1 MEKHFFIG
9 EGPEAE
15 KLIASMLARRE
26 VARKARLSLM
36 HDSRSD
42 GLLLSGGREGSIVGL
57 SFKEKKD
64 IPFLKGGNR
73 IEGGY
78 AYYPKMNTKK
88 GKELSKRLDDKDLTF
103 SASHF
108 IIDALKL
115 ERFAFSARRMYV
127 SVAGTSEDLKCILV
141 SIPGTKEDED
151 GPSSNFPSIP
161 EWMREVKES
170 EWLAAQGR

>member
-36 HDSRSD
+36 HDYGSD

-73 IEGGY
+73 IKGGY

>member
-1 MEKHFFIG
+1 MEKHYFIG
-9 EGPEAE
+9 EGTEAE

-36 HDSRSD
+36 HDYSSD
-42 GLLLSGGREGSIVGL
+42 GLLLSGGRDGSIVGL
-57 SFKEKKD
+57 SFKEKRD

-88 GKELSKRLDDKDLTF
+88 GKELAQRLKEGNLTF

-108 IIDALKL
+108 IVDALKL
-115 ERFAFSARRMYV
+115 EHFAFSGSRMYV
-127 SVAGTSEDLKCILV
+127 SVAGTSENLKCILV
-141 SIPGTKEDED
+141 SIPGERGDT
-151 GPSSNFPSIP
+151 FPAIP
-161 EWMREVKES
+161 EWMREVKKS

>member
-1 MEKHFFIG
+1 MERHYFIG
-9 EGPEAE
+9 EGTEAE

-26 VARKARLSLM
+26 VARKARRSLM
-36 HDSRSD
+36 HDYESD
-42 GLLLSGGREGSIVGL
+42 GLLLSGGRDGSIVGL
-57 SFKEKKD
+57 SFKKKRN
-64 IPFLKGGNR
+64 IPFLKGGDR

-88 GKELSKRLDDKDLTF
+88 GKELAKRLKDGDLTF

-108 IIDALKL
+108 IVDALKL
-115 ERFAFSARRMYV
+115 ERFAFSGRRMYV

-141 SIPGTKEDED
+141 SIPGAKEDED
-151 GPSSNFPSIP
+151 GPSSTFPVIP

>member
-1 MEKHFFIG
+1 MERHYFIG

-15 KLIASMLARRE
+15 KLIAATLARSE
-26 VARKARLSLM
+26 VARKARFALM
-36 HDSRSD
+36 HDYSSD
-42 GLLLSGGREGSIVGL
+42 GLLLSGGRDGSIVGL
-57 SFKEKKD
+57 SFKEKRD
-64 IPFLKGGNR
+64 IPFLKGGDR

-88 GKELSKRLDDKDLTF
+88 GKELAQRLKEGNLTF

-108 IIDALKL
+108 IVDALKL
-115 ERFAFSARRMYV
+115 EHFAFSGSRMYV
-127 SVAGTSEDLKCILV
+127 SVAGTSENLKCILV
-141 SIPGTKEDED
+141 SIPGERGDT
-151 GPSSNFPSIP
+151 FPVIP

>member
-1 MEKHFFIG
+1 MERHYFIG

-15 KLIASMLARRE
+15 KLIAATLARSE
-26 VARKARLSLM
+26 VARKARLALM
-36 HDSRSD
+36 HDYSSD
-42 GLLLSGGREGSIVGL
+42 GLLLSGGRDGSIVGL
-57 SFKEKKD
+57 SFKEKRD

-88 GKELSKRLDDKDLTF
+88 GKELAQRLKEGNLTF

-108 IIDALKL
+108 IVDALKL
-115 ERFAFSARRMYV
+115 EHFAFSGSRMYV
-127 SVAGTSEDLKCILV
+127 SVAGTSENLKCILV
-141 SIPGTKEDED
+141 SIPGERGDT
-151 GPSSNFPSIP
+151 FPVIP

>member
-36 HDSRSD
+36 HDYGSD

-88 GKELSKRLDDKDLTF
+88 GKELAQRLKDGDLTF

-108 IIDALKL
+108 IVDALKL
-115 ERFAFSARRMYV
+115 KHFAFSGSRMYF
-127 SVAGTSEDLKCILV
+127 SVAGTSENLKCILV
-141 SIPGTKEDED
+141 SIPGERGDT
-151 GPSSNFPSIP
+151 FPVIP

>member
-1 MEKHFFIG
+1 MERQYFLG
-9 EGPEAE
+9 AGPEAE
-15 KLIASMLARRE
+15 KLIAATLARSE
-26 VARKARLSLM
+26 VARKARLALM
-36 HDSRSD
+36 HDYSSD
-42 GLLLSGGREGSIVGL
+42 GLLLSGGRDGSIVGL
-57 SFKEKKD
+57 SFKEKRD

-88 GKELSKRLDDKDLTF
+88 GKELAQRLKEGNLTF

-108 IIDALKL
+108 IVDALKL
-115 ERFAFSARRMYV
+115 EHFAFSGSRMYV
-127 SVAGTSEDLKCILV
+127 SVAGTSENLKCILV
-141 SIPGTKEDED
+141 SIPGERGDT
-151 GPSSNFPSIP
+151 FPVIP

>member
-9 EGPEAE
+9 EGTEAE

-36 HDSRSD
+36 HDYGSD

-115 ERFAFSARRMYV
+115 ERFAFSGRRMYV
-127 SVAGTSEDLKCILV
+127 SVAGTSEDLKKILV
-141 SIPGTKEDED
+141 SIPGDREE
-151 GPSSNFPSIP
+151 GRPSDDFPAVP

>member
-1 MEKHFFIG
+1 MERHYFIG

-15 KLIASMLARRE
+15 KLIAATLARSE
-26 VARKARLSLM
+26 VARKARLALM
-36 HDSRSD
+36 HDYSSD
-42 GLLLSGGREGSIVGL
+42 GLLLSGGRDGSIVGL
-57 SFKEKKD
+57 SFKEKRD

-73 IEGGY
+73 IEGNY

-88 GKELSKRLDDKDLTF
+88 GKELAQRLKEGNLTF

-108 IIDALKL
+108 IVDALKL
-115 ERFAFSARRMYV
+115 EHFVFSESRIYV
-127 SVAGTSEDLKCILV
+127 SVAGTSENLKCILV
-141 SIPGTKEDED
+141 SIPGERGDT
-151 GPSSNFPSIP
+151 FPVIP

>member
-1 MEKHFFIG
+1 MERHYFIG

-15 KLIASMLARRE
+15 KLIAATLARRE

-36 HDSRSD
+36 HDYSSD

-57 SFKEKKD
+57 SFKEKRD

-88 GKELSKRLDDKDLTF
+88 GKELAQRLKEGNLTF

-108 IIDALKL
+108 IVDALKL
-115 ERFAFSARRMYV
+115 EHFAFSGSRMYV
-127 SVAGTSEDLKCILV
+127 SVAGTSENLKCILV
-141 SIPGTKEDED
+141 SIPGERGDT
-151 GPSSNFPSIP
+151 FPVIP

>member
-15 KLIASMLARRE
+15 MLIASMIARRE

-36 HDSRSD
+36 HDYGSD
-42 GLLLSGGREGSIVGL
+42 GLILSGGREGSIVGL
-57 SFKEKKD
+57 SFRKKRD

-88 GKELSKRLDDKDLTF
+88 GKELAKRLKDGDLTF

-108 IIDALKL
+108 FIDALKL

-127 SVAGTSEDLKCILV
+127 SVAGTSED
-141 SIPGTKEDED
+141 
-151 GPSSNFPSIP
+151 
-161 EWMREVKES
+161 
-170 EWLAAQGR
+170 

>member
-1 MEKHFFIG
+1 MERHYFIG

-15 KLIASMLARRE
+15 KLIAATLARSE
-26 VARKARLSLM
+26 VARKARLALM
-36 HDSRSD
+36 HDYSSD
-42 GLLLSGGREGSIVGL
+42 GLLLSGRRDGSIAGL
-57 SFKEKKD
+57 SFKEKRG
-64 IPFLKGGNR
+64 IPFLKGGDR

-88 GKELSKRLDDKDLTF
+88 GKELAQRLKEGNLTF

-108 IIDALKL
+108 IVDALKL
-115 ERFAFSARRMYV
+115 EHFAFSGSRMYV
-127 SVAGTSEDLKCILV
+127 SVAGTSENLKCILV
-141 SIPGTKEDED
+141 SIPGERGDT
-151 GPSSNFPSIP
+151 FPVIP

>member
-1 MEKHFFIG
+1 MERHYFIG
-9 EGPEAE
+9 EGPKAE
-15 KLIASMLARRE
+15 KLIAATLARSE
-26 VARKARLSLM
+26 VARKARLALM
-36 HDSRSD
+36 HDYSSD

-88 GKELSKRLDDKDLTF
+88 GKELAQRLKDGDLTF

-108 IIDALKL
+108 IVDALKL
-115 ERFAFSARRMYV
+115 EHFAFSGSRMYF
-127 SVAGTSEDLKCILV
+127 SVAGTSENLKCILV
-141 SIPGTKEDED
+141 SIPGERGDT
-151 GPSSNFPSIP
+151 FPFIP
-161 EWMREVKES
+161 EWMREVKAS

>member
-1 MEKHFFIG
+1 MEKRFFIG

-15 KLIASMLARRE
+15 KLIASMLARSE

-36 HDSRSD
+36 HDYESD
-42 GLLLSGGREGSIVGL
+42 GLLLSGGRDGSIVGL
-57 SFKEKKD
+57 SFKEKRD
-64 IPFLKGGNR
+64 IHFLKGGNK

-108 IIDALKL
+108 IINTLKL
-115 ERFAFSARRMYV
+115 ERFAFSGCRMYF
-127 SVAGTSEDLKCILV
+127 SVAGTSEDLKKILV
-141 SIPGTKEDED
+141 SIPGDREEE
-151 GPSSNFPSIP
+151 GRPSNNFPDIP

>member
-1 MEKHFFIG
+1 MEKHYFIG
-9 EGPEAE
+9 EGTEAE

-36 HDSRSD
+36 HDYSSD
-42 GLLLSGGREGSIVGL
+42 GLLLSGGRDGSIVGL
-57 SFKEKKD
+57 SFKEKRD

-88 GKELSKRLDDKDLTF
+88 GKELAQRLKEGNLTF

-108 IIDALKL
+108 IVDALKL
-115 ERFAFSARRMYV
+115 EHFAFSGSRMYV
-127 SVAGTSEDLKCILV
+127 SVAGTSENLKCILV
-141 SIPGTKEDED
+141 SIPGERGDT
-151 GPSSNFPSIP
+151 FPVIP
-161 EWMREVKES
+161 EWMREVKKS

>member
-1 MEKHFFIG
+1 MEKHYFIG

-26 VARKARLSLM
+26 VVRKARLSLM
-36 HDSRSD
+36 HDYGSD

-57 SFKEKKD
+57 SFRKKID

-88 GKELSKRLDDKDLTF
+88 GKELAKRLNDGDLTF

-108 IIDALKL
+108 IVEALKL
-115 ERFAFSARRMYV
+115 DRFAFSENRMYF
-127 SVAGTSEDLKCILV
+127 SVAGTSEDLKSILV
-141 SIPGTKEDED
+141 SIPGTKEE
-151 GPSSNFPSIP
+151 GRPSNNFPVIP

>member
-1 MEKHFFIG
+1 MEKHYFIG

-36 HDSRSD
+36 HDYGSD
-42 GLLLSGGREGSIVGL
+42 GLLLSGWRDGSIVGL

-115 ERFAFSARRMYV
+115 ERFAFSVRRMYV
-127 SVAGTSEDLKCILV
+127 SVACISNDLKCILV
-141 SIPGTKEDED
+141 SIPGAKEDED
-151 GPSSNFPSIP
+151 GPSDTFPSIP

>member
-1 MEKHFFIG
+1 MERHYFIG

-15 KLIASMLARRE
+15 KLIAATLARSE
-26 VARKARLSLM
+26 VAREARLALM
-36 HDSRSD
+36 HDYSSD
-42 GLLLSGGREGSIVGL
+42 GLLLSGGRDGSIVGL
-57 SFKEKKD
+57 SFKEKRD

-88 GKELSKRLDDKDLTF
+88 GKELAQRLKEGNLTF

-108 IIDALKL
+108 IVDALKL
-115 ERFAFSARRMYV
+115 EHFAFSGSRMYV
-127 SVAGTSEDLKCILV
+127 SVDGTTENLKCILV
-141 SIPGTKEDED
+141 SIPRERGDT
-151 GPSSNFPSIP
+151 FPVIP

>member
-15 KLIASMLARRE
+15 KIIASMLARRE
-26 VARKARLSLM
+26 VASKARRALM
-36 HDSRSD
+36 HDYGSD

-64 IPFLKGGNR
+64 IPFLKGGKR
-73 IEGGY
+73 IKGGY

-88 GKELSKRLDDKDLTF
+88 GKELAQRLKDEDLTF

-108 IIDALKL
+108 IVDALKL
-115 ERFAFSARRMYV
+115 ERFAFSVCRMYV
-127 SVAGTSEDLKCILV
+127 SVAGTSEDLKRILV
-141 SIPGTKEDED
+141 SIPGAREGED
-151 GPSSNFPSIP
+151 GSSDTFPVIP

>member
-1 MEKHFFIG
+1 MERHYFIG

-15 KLIASMLARRE
+15 KLIAATLARSE
-26 VARKARLSLM
+26 VAREVRLALM
-36 HDSRSD
+36 HDYSSD
-42 GLLLSGGREGSIVGL
+42 GLLLSGGRDGSIVGL
-57 SFKEKKD
+57 SFKEKRD

-88 GKELSKRLDDKDLTF
+88 GKELAQRLKEGNLTF

-108 IIDALKL
+108 IVDALKL
-115 ERFAFSARRMYV
+115 EHFAFSGSRMYV
-127 SVAGTSEDLKCILV
+127 SVAGTSENLKCILV
-141 SIPGTKEDED
+141 SIPGERGDT
-151 GPSSNFPSIP
+151 FPVIP
-161 EWMREVKES
+161 DWMREVKES